1 MILHVNIDLMDEL
14 SRTSRLVDDGD
25 DKDHLKQCCTT
36 VAYLGHSSKWVLKK
50 AGTVSTDGG

>member
-36 VAYLGHSSKWVLKK
+36 VAYLGHSSKWVLKNS
-50 AGTVSTDGG
+50 GYS